1 MASELKLVSK
11 PIVEI
16 KNLTKEFDFV
26 RALDDV
32 SLEIPEGHIIGLL
45 GPNGSGKTTL
55 LKILA
60 GLYAEYRGEAGRG
73 NEGACGLSA

>member
-1 MASELKLVSK
+1 MIMASELKLVSK

-32 SLEIPEGHIIGLL
+32 SLEIPEIKRVLTKHLNTI
-45 GPNGSGKTTL
+45 KT
-55 LKILA
+55 K
-60 GLYAEYRGEAGRG
+60 
-73 NEGACGLSA
+73 

>member
-32 SLEIPEGHIIGLL
+32 SLEIPEGHIIVC
-45 GPNGSGKTTL
+45 SDRTAAARRRCSKFW
-55 LKILA
+55 
-60 GLYAEYRGEAGRG
+60 R
-73 NEGACGLSA
+73 ACMRSTAVKCSLTE